1 MSGERRRSRWM
12 GVRLLALVLL
22 LYGGLALV
30 GSPGVLPALHK
41 ALEILKTLLPILA
54 VVVVISGGINYFL
67 KPKALAKHLGEESGI
82 RGWMIA
88 LGAGVLSHGP
98 MYAWYP
104 VIADLRRHGM
114 RDGLVAAFF
123 YARAIKVPLLP
134 MMVAYFG
141 LDFTVLLTLLT
152 LLAAWGQGLIMD
164 GPLVQRGAVRR

>member
-1 MSGERRRSRWM
+1 M
-12 GVRLLALVLL
+12 GVRLLALVIL
-22 LYGGLALV
+22 LYALLALA
-30 GSPGVLPALHK
+30 GSPGVLPALQK
-41 ALEILKTLLPILA
+41 ALEILGTLVPILA
-54 VVVVISGGINYFL
+54 VVVFISGGINYFL
-67 KPKALAKHLGEESGI
+67 NPKSLAKHLGEESGL

-104 VIADLRRHGM
+104 VIAELRRHGM

-152 LLAAWGQGLIMD
+152 LLAAWGQGVIMD
-164 GPLVQRGAVRR
+164 LFPDRREKVQ

>member
-1 MSGERRRSRWM
+1 MSGKQRRSRWM
-12 GVRLLALVLL
+12 GLQLLVLVLL
-22 LYGGLALV
+22 LYAGLALA
-30 GSPGVLPALHK
+30 GSPGILSALHK

-54 VVVVISGGINYFL
+54 VVVIISGGINYFL
-67 KPKALAKHLGEESGI
+67 KPKALAKHLGEESGL

-104 VIADLRRHGM
+104 VIAELRRHGM

-152 LLAAWGQGLIMD
+152 LLAAWGQGVIMD
-164 GPLVQRGAVRR
+164 LFPARREEVQ